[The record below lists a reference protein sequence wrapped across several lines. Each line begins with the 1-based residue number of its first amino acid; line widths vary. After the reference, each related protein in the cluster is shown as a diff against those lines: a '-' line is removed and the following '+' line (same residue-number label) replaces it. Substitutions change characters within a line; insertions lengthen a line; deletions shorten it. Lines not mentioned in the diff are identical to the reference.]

1 MPETEVIR
9 AVAAEILTERKLKL
23 GQITEAERDDA
34 TEKAWEQ
41 CANLAR
47 RLNPSESNL
56 DKAIHSEIRRE
67 LELYEDDDL
76 KRFATGSKA

>member
-47 RLNPSESNL
+47 RLTRVSRTS
-56 DKAIHSEIRRE
+56 IR
-67 LELYEDDDL
+67 LFIA
-76 KRFATGSKA
+76 RFAGN